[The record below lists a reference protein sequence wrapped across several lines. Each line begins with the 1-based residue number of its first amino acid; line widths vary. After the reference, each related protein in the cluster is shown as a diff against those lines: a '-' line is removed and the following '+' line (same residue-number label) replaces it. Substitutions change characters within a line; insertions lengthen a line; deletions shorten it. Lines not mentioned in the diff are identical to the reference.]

1 MNHRSKR
8 RHFGRATSHREAMFR
23 NLAISLIEHG
33 QIKTTVAKAKDLRGF
48 LEPLIT
54 KAKNIKDTNS
64 LSTRRYLIAEL
75 GGNKAAIEKLIND
88 LGPHY
93 KERPGGYVRVLK
105 FGYRDGDSAPMALV
119 QLVGLSP
126 AELQANS

>member
-8 RHFGRATSHREAMFR
+8 RHFGRPTSHREAMFR
-23 NLAISLIEHG
+23 NLAISLVEHG
-33 QIKTTVAKAKDLRGF
+33 QIKTTVAKAKDLRMF

-54 KAKNIKDTNS
+54 KAKNMVESNS

-75 GGNKAAIEKLIND
+75 GGNKAAIEKLIKE
-88 LGPHY
+88 LGPYY

-105 FGYRDGDSAPMALV
+105 FGFRDGDSAPMAVV

-126 AELQANS
+126 AELQEKN

>member
-33 QIKTTVAKAKDLRGF
+33 QIKTTVAKAKDLRGV

-54 KAKNIKDTNS
+54 KAKNISDTNK

-75 GGNKAAIEKLIND
+75 GGNKAAIEKLINA
-88 LGPHY
+88 LGPHF
-93 KERPGGYVRVLK
+93 KARPGGYVRVLK

-126 AELQANS
+126 AELQENS

>member
-1 MNHRSKR
+1 MSHRSKR
-8 RHFGRATSHREAMFR
+8 RHFSRATSHREAMFR
-23 NLAISLIEHG
+23 NLAVSLIEHT

-54 KAKNIKDTNS
+54 KAKNMTDDNS
-64 LSTRRYLIAEL
+64 LATRRYLIAKL
-75 GGNKAAIEKLIND
+75 SGNKDAIQKLITE

-93 KERPGGYVRVLK
+93 KERPGGYTRILK
-105 FGYRDGDSAPMALV
+105 CGYREGDAAPMAYI

-126 AELQANS
+126 AERQEAS